1 MRYSLRG
8 QQYKMCCGRRTMTKD
23 QMIEELVEYELQ
35 NVPAIELIRLYVE
48 LQRALL
54 QSEYDEDEI
63 TKKYNSLMNTEGV
76 VH

>member
-1 MRYSLRG
+1 
-8 QQYKMCCGRRTMTKD
+8 MTKD
-23 QMIEELVEYELQ
+23 QMIEELVEYEVQ
-35 NVPAIELIRLYVE
+35 SVSAYDLIRMYVE

>member
-1 MRYSLRG
+1 
-8 QQYKMCCGRRTMTKD
+8 MTKD
-23 QMIEELVEYELQ
+23 EMIEELVEYELQ

>member
-1 MRYSLRG
+1 
-8 QQYKMCCGRRTMTKD
+8 MTKD

-35 NVPAIELIRLYVE
+35 NVPALELVRLFVE

-63 TKKYNSLMNTEGV
+63 TKKYNSLMSNEGV

>member
-1 MRYSLRG
+1 
-8 QQYKMCCGRRTMTKD
+8 MTKD
-23 QMIEELVEYELQ
+23 QMIEELVEYEVH
-35 NVPAIELIRLYVE
+35 NVSAYDLMRMYVE